1 MKLIWAVLVPELA
14 LWGCGSPAPVP
25 QPSAIEAAPEI
36 PVMGQ
41 EQQIVALG
49 DSLFA
54 GYGLEPGQSY
64 PARLEAAL
72 RARGINAR
80 IMNAGVSG
88 DTTAG
93 GMQRLSF
100 TLSSLPQPPALVI
113 ISLGGNDMLRGL
125 PPEQTKAN
133 LDAILAELGKRKIK
147 AVLLGMLSAPNLGAD
162 YRAKFDPIY
171 PALAKKHEA
180 ALVPFF
186 LQPLIDKPEL
196 IQPDHIH
203 PTLPGIDLLVG
214 STVAAV
220 AEALPK
226 SVPATPR

>member
-1 MKLIWAVLVPELA
+1 MNKASQSASRAGAEAMEISRENIAAMTEMLNVVTTVSKELA
-14 LWGCGSPAPVP
+14 AEMVSYMNKQFAQNAEMGK
-25 QPSAIEAAPEI
+25 Q
-36 PVMGQ
+36 VM
-41 EQQIVALG
+41 
-49 DSLFA
+49 SC
-54 GYGLEPGQSY
+54 
-64 PARLEAAL
+64 R
-72 RARGINAR
+72 
-80 IMNAGVSG
+80 
-88 DTTAG
+88 
-93 GMQRLSF
+93 
-100 TLSSLPQPPALVI
+100 TL
-113 ISLGGNDMLRGL
+113 NDMFDFSTSI
-125 PPEQTKAN
+125 TKAN